1 MGCATAS
8 SKQGDNTS
16 AADTKARITNIII
29 MDRAVEI
36 SFSGDFA
43 YTAYKPSDP
52 FTVAI
57 DLPEVDKGAFDG
69 KITSDR
75 EGISEVDV
83 SGTRTPIT
91 MARVEILMDSPAPI
105 DAVKTDGSLLIKMK
119 EDAQAMESAMEEQTE
134 AQRQSASLQKNASV
148 AEEAEEFSS
157 PATRINS
164 VEFDYSDGT
173 LKLIIQGDGAMTA
186 DVYALD
192 GRIVVDVPDVAM
204 AASMPAAVVAPVKS
218 IRYGHHN
225 GAVRMVIDLRKAV
238 KFDASTV
245 GNKVIIALPSEA
257 VLEILTAEK
266 APEEAAPEKGAPAA
280 PEEEVEEGKKYTG
293 KIISLD
299 FQNAEIVP
307 IFRFIGDISGYNV
320 VVHPSV
326 SGTVTLKLLNVPWD
340 QALDIILNI
349 FGLAKTIEGNIMT
362 IAPTTVFDKIAKDQ
376 AQHKKTQEVTAELVL
391 RTIHLEHID
400 VNDMKREIDNRKV
413 LSPRGTLTV
422 DSTGNDLW
430 VEDTEESLVKI
441 NKLVKHFDRQ
451 MYGRQQIMVEAKIV
465 TITSS
470 YTKQIGIDWSGSF
483 GVEALGTPM
492 TGTFSVNQPDGITA
506 SAVVPSALAGS
517 VITGSSPYATINLFL
532 SALETIGDSK
542 TLSNPRVLT
551 INGQAASIQS
561 GTQIPVSTTTAEGS
575 TTEFINAN
583 LSLNV
588 TPSIKPNDVIEI
600 QVSVNKDEPITTP
613 DGETGIDTNSVT
625 TKALVKN
632 GETLVIG
639 GIYTN
644 DTSNPKSG
652 IPGLR
657 KIPII
662 GWLFGREEYSD
673 STNELLILITPR
685 IIKD

>member
-1 MGCATAS
+1 
-8 SKQGDNTS
+8 
-16 AADTKARITNIII
+16 
-29 MDRAVEI
+29 
-36 SFSGDFA
+36 
-43 YTAYKPSDP
+43 
-52 FTVAI
+52 
-57 DLPEVDKGAFDG
+57 
-69 KITSDR
+69 
-75 EGISEVDV
+75 
-83 SGTRTPIT
+83 
-91 MARVEILMDSPAPI
+91 
-105 DAVKTDGSLLIKMK
+105 
-119 EDAQAMESAMEEQTE
+119 
-134 AQRQSASLQKNASV
+134 
-148 AEEAEEFSS
+148 
-157 PATRINS
+157 
-164 VEFDYSDGT
+164 
-173 LKLIIQGDGAMTA
+173 
-186 DVYALD
+186 
-192 GRIVVDVPDVAM
+192 
-204 AASMPAAVVAPVKS
+204 
-218 IRYGHHN
+218 
-225 GAVRMVIDLRKAV
+225 
-238 KFDASTV
+238 
-245 GNKVIIALPSEA
+245 

-266 APEEAAPEKGAPAA
+266 PPEEVAPEEAAPVALEE
-280 PEEEVEEGKKYTG
+280 EEEVGVKYTG

-326 SGTVTLKLLNVPWD
+326 GGTVTLKLLNVPWD

-349 FGLAKTIEGNIMT
+349 FGLAKSIEGNIMT
-362 IAPTTVFDKIAKDQ
+362 IAPTSIFDKIAKDQ

-391 RTIHLEHID
+391 RTIHLEYID
-400 VNDMKREIDNRKV
+400 VNDMKKEIDSRKV

-430 VEDTEESLVKI
+430 VEDTEEILVRI
-441 NKLVKHFDRQ
+441 NKLVKHFDRP

-465 TITSS
+465 TVTAS
-470 YTKQIGIDWSGSF
+470 YTKSIGINWGGEF
-483 GVEALGTPM
+483 GFQAMGTPL
-492 TGTFSVNQPDGITA
+492 TGTFSVNQPGADGGTA
-506 SAVVPSALAGS
+506 TALIPNSLAGS
-517 VITGSSPYATINLFL
+517 VITGSSPYATINLAL

-551 INGQAASIQS
+551 INGQGASIQS

-600 QVSVNKDEPITTP
+600 QVSVNKDEPVSV
-613 DGETGIDTNSVT
+613 GGQTGIDTNSVN

-662 GWLFGREEYSD
+662 GWLFGTEEYSD